1 MSRSKTIP
9 IVSIL
14 ILLACFLLGSYSQAN
29 PVLLKNPEAVPTYQP
44 KFYPFEQG
52 EKAVYKASWNG
63 MISVA
68 TAEIYTTPTVVDGRK
83 VYQVRVEAKTSRLL
97 DFIWKMRDT
106 ITSTFDAAALSPLH
120 FFFRQRENSKVIDT
134 EAKLD
139 KATKRWAVNRQEKGK
154 KRKTY
159 EFKSQNTL
167 DPITATYLA
176 RSIDFKV
183 GDRLYFNVFGGRSR
197 YVLELLVEAREP
209 VELESGKVVDAFRI
223 VPRIQNITKSGYAGR
238 LRDAT
243 VWISADER
251 RIPVR
256 LSSKVFVG
264 TVNLEIV
271 QDKHGIQSTSAD
283 RSPSSS

>member
-1 MSRSKTIP
+1 
-9 IVSIL
+9 
-14 ILLACFLLGSYSQAN
+14 
-29 PVLLKNPEAVPTYQP
+29 
-44 KFYPFEQG
+44 
-52 EKAVYKASWNG
+52 
-63 MISVA
+63 
-68 TAEIYTTPTVVDGRK
+68 
-83 VYQVRVEAKTSRLL
+83 
-97 DFIWKMRDT
+97 MRDT

-209 VELESGKVVDAFRI
+209 VELESGKVVDA
-223 VPRIQNITKSGYAGR
+223 
-238 LRDAT
+238 LL
-243 VWISADER
+243 SADER